1 MDVSHLAPALLSLS
15 YVVKAANSLAN
26 GDKAAVKVL
35 VNANFEQKCFEL
47 DVEFVLTAWER
58 AKLLIADKDLAT
70 AKQIAEWVGI
80 IARDGA
86 GLYGLLQ
93 LIKKLRGKTV
103 ESATEVKIEDDSLGV
118 EIRVVGESGSVLAA
132 KTAYD
137 LYANVATRQKAV
149 EVLAPLRNE
158 GYELLQFYGKDR
170 VFVEFTKED
179 VPEEDGADLPQ
190 VTPQN
195 LNVSNIRAK
204 VRIRKAAYEGTSK
217 WTLVY
222 KSAVEASIEDTKW
235 LERFQSGQEFAPPG
249 SYLDV
254 DLNEVYITNENGEIV
269 GEPSYRV
276 VKVHGV
282 VLPPEQLVLSGAE

>member
-1 MDVSHLAPALLSLS
+1 M
-15 YVVKAANSLAN
+15 
-26 GDKAAVKVL
+26 
-35 VNANFEQKCFEL
+35 
-47 DVEFVLTAWER
+47 
-58 AKLLIADKDLAT
+58 
-70 AKQIAEWVGI
+70 
-80 IARDGA
+80 
-86 GLYGLLQ
+86 
-93 LIKKLRGKTV
+93 
-103 ESATEVKIEDDSLGV
+103 
-118 EIRVVGESGSVLAA
+118 
-132 KTAYD
+132 
-137 LYANVATRQKAV
+137 
-149 EVLAPLRNE
+149 RNE

-222 KSAVEASIEDTKW
+222 KSAVEASIEDTEW

-254 DLNEVYITNENGEIV
+254 DLNEAYITNENGEIV